1 MNPSTRHTRNAPLTS
16 LLAAARRHLDMRHLN
31 MRHLNM
37 RRLVCAVFVAV
48 FCASLFSRTI
58 EAATTCVPRA
68 IGVPGQSAPPNWWN
82 VGASPNA
89 PDRFSNRLD
98 DPRWRGAANYT
109 RGSGTAE
116 QVAFRVLHSNAGA
129 ATGLYLSWN
138 VKVVPSLAANADNRL
153 FVGFSPGGGLD
164 DVIISIQ
171 LNNAAPGLAT
181 SQYGATIST
190 KPAASPGDAYTG
202 GNTPA
207 WLTGRTRIWVQNN
220 PNNSWA
226 VEMMIPFS
234 NQGLAAGLNLSTTF
248 RMWHELRVMP
258 AMGNAYIVYKFP
270 QAAADI
276 GVNGMGNDEYPA
288 TNTWEEVRL
297 TNGTADA
304 PDPQCP
310 TDGVSLKGGKIGTTN
325 NPTSQM
331 NLVSQNTFNAKP
343 FNNTGQPIPAGQLE
357 ATFYIANWGSQ
368 VGLDDS
374 GDPAGL
380 WVKLRN
386 GDKVPSAAVINN
398 AAEGNISFPLTF
410 NAAEKLPFQ
419 NGSKTMHQCMLVQLT
434 STTNLKFLN
443 DSAVRNMDFVNASTF
458 ARDAEISVVGLPALG
473 GSPARDVYL
482 YVETANMPARVGQ
495 DDRDP
500 AGGGL
505 TATGRAASTTPGN
518 RPGGD
523 ITGELDPTMPTYRVH
538 AYHDTGR
545 RVTRNGTAFTI
556 LSPQNSF
563 GYYVTH
569 NGALEGWKHS
579 LTGAEQLSPNFY
591 RVAVPHNGAVKV
603 KTTIEAVEP
612 GDNPNPGGG
621 GTGGSIPAD
630 ADDKRWGLSLH
641 AGASVPHS
649 DFGDVF
655 DPGPNFGVDLEYRLS
670 NQFSLEALY
679 TFHRF
684 RGKDFGIVS
693 VDDINLHQL
702 SGNVKAFGGSGSVRP
717 FLNGGGGLYHF
728 DFGGGGGGGDT
739 RGGVNVG
746 GGLQFNIT
754 PTFAVEGSYNF
765 HNVFTPGSDVKF
777 STLQGGV
784 RFRF

>member
-1 MNPSTRHTRNAPLTS
+1 MNTCTRHTRTAPSTS
-16 LLAAARRHLDMRHLN
+16 LPAAGGG
-31 MRHLNM
+31 
-37 RRLVCAVFVAV
+37 RRLWRRLGYVVFVAV
-48 FCASLFSRTI
+48 FCASFFSQTI

-82 VGASPNA
+82 MAASPNA

-109 RGSGTAE
+109 RGTGTAE

-138 VKVVPSLAANADNRL
+138 VKVVPSLAVNDNNRL
-153 FVGFSPGGGLD
+153 FVGFSPGGGQD

-190 KPAASPGDAYTG
+190 KPAASPGDAYVGT
-202 GNTPA
+202 NTPA
-207 WLTGRTRIWVQNN
+207 WLTDRTRIWVQNN
-220 PNNSWA
+220 PSNSWA

-234 NQGLAAGLNLSTTF
+234 NAGLATGLNLPATF
-248 RMWHELRVMP
+248 RMWYELRVMP
-258 AMGNAYIVYKFP
+258 AMGSAYIIYKFP

-276 GVNGMGNDEYPA
+276 GVSGGGDDQYPE
-288 TNTWEEVRL
+288 TNTWEEIRL
-297 TNGTADA
+297 TNGTADV

-310 TDGVSLKGGKIGTTN
+310 TDGVSLKNGKIGTTN
-325 NPTSQM
+325 NPTSLM
-331 NLVSQNTFNAKP
+331 NLQSQNTFNAKP
-343 FNNTGQPIPAGQLE
+343 FNNTGQPIPAGQIQ

-398 AAEGNISFPLTF
+398 ATEGNISFPLTF
-410 NAAEKLPFQ
+410 NAGEKAPYLPPTPT
-419 NGSKTMHQCMLVQLT
+419 KTLHQCMLVQLT
-434 STTNLKFLN
+434 ATTNLKFLN
-443 DSAVRNMDFVNASTF
+443 DTAVRNMDFVNASTF
-458 ARDAEISVVGLPALG
+458 ERDAEISVVGLPALAS
-473 GSPARDVYL
+473 SPKRDVYL
-482 YVETANMPARVGQ
+482 YVETANMPAKVVKG
-495 DDRDP
+495 DRDP
-500 AGGGL
+500 ATGAAGAMQSG
-505 TATGRAASTTPGN
+505 ATSTPIN

-523 ITGELDPTMPTYRVH
+523 ISGELDRIMPTYRVH

-569 NGALEGWKHS
+569 EGELEGWKHS
-579 LTGAEQLSPNFY
+579 LTGAEQIAPDFY
-591 RVAVPHNGAVKV
+591 RVGVPHNGAVKIR
-603 KTTIEAVEP
+603 TTIEAVEP
-612 GDNPNPGGG
+612 GGSTGGG
-621 GTGGSIPAD
+621 GGGSIPAD
-630 ADDKRWGLSLH
+630 ADSKRWGLSLH
-641 AGASVPHS
+641 AGASIPHA
-649 DFGDVF
+649 DFGNIF
-655 DPGPNFGVDLEYRLS
+655 NPGPNFGLDLEYRLS
-670 NQFSLEALY
+670 NHVSLEALY
-679 TFHRF
+679 GFHRF
-684 RGKDFGIVS
+684 RGEDFGNVS
-693 VDDINLHQL
+693 VEDINLHQF
-702 SGNVKAFGGSGSVRP
+702 SGNVKVFGGNGSVRP
-717 FLNGGGGLYHF
+717 FLNAGGGAYHF
-728 DFGGGGGGGDT
+728 DFGDLAPGGDT

-746 GGLQFNIT
+746 GGLQFNLT

-765 HNVFTPGSDVKF
+765 HNVFTPGTNVKF
-777 STLQGGV
+777 STVQGGV